1 MTFEDLTPEQKAG
14 LKGDKGDKG
23 DTGDTGAQGPK
34 GDTGNNGF
42 SPSVVV
48 TQTSNGYHLAVTDVV
63 GTTEVDLTNGQD
75 GATGAT
81 GPQGEQG
88 PKG

>member
-1 MTFEDLTPEQKAG
+1 
-14 LKGDKGDKG
+14 
-23 DTGDTGAQGPK
+23 
-34 GDTGNNGF
+34 
-42 SPSVVV
+42 V
-48 TQTSNGYHLAVTDVV
+48 TQTSNGYHLAITDIV

-88 PKG
+88 PQGLKGDTG